1 MIFNFLETDY
11 YKKSIDAIYHFEQ
24 NTVKDSFKMD
34 LKKDKIFKLLINFF
48 MKDIKD
54 FEKIAISFIIF
65 HEKVEKAKKYYDTLK
80 SIHDF
85 FDIIFPKRKSCW
97 FN

>member
-34 LKKDKIFKLLINFF
+34 LKKDKIFKLLNFY
-48 MKDIKD
+48 
-54 FEKIAISFIIF
+54 IIF
-65 HEKVEKAKKYYDTLK
+65 V
-80 SIHDF
+80 
-85 FDIIFPKRKSCW
+85 
-97 FN
+97 